1 MRKVSLT
8 IIAVVAMAFS
18 ISSCSTKSAE
28 GQASDS
34 TSVEVDSILVGDSS
48 TVVVDSSS
56 TAVVADTTTK
66 K

>member
-18 ISSCSTKSAE
+18 ISSCSSKSAE

-34 TSVEVDSILVGDSS
+34 TTVVEGDSILVGDSS
-48 TVVVDSSS
+48 AVVTDSS
-56 TAVVADTTTK
+56 VVASDTTK

>member
-18 ISSCSTKSAE
+18 ISSCSSKSAE
-28 GQASDS
+28 GQVSDS
-34 TSVEVDSILVGDSS
+34 TKVVEGDSILVVDS
-48 TVVVDSSS
+48 TAVVVDS
-56 TAVVADTTTK
+56 TK